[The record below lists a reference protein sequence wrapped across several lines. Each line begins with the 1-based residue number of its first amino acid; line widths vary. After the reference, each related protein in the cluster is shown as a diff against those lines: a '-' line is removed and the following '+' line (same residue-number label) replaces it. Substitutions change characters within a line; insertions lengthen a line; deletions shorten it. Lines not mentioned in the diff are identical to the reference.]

1 MIFFF
6 ITLVTK
12 MLDVHDFILN
22 NRTYKLQSIEVMIQL
37 IGISLRFWIRRNKCF
52 LDIIAF
58 LRISRITSLY

>member
-1 MIFFF
+1 
-6 ITLVTK
+6 